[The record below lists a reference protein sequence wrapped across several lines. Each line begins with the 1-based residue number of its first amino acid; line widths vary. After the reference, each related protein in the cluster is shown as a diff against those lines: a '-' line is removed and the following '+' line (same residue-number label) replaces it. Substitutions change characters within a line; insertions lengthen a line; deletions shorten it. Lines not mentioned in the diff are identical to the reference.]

1 MSEEDLRQQI
11 RELKKENARLHQ
23 EKMQL
28 MMTASDLLN
37 KLSALRERKTEPG
50 TE

>member
-11 RELKKENARLHQ
+11 QELKKENARLHQ

-28 MMTASDLLN
+28 LGVIADLRNRSGEESD
-37 KLSALRERKTEPG
+37 KSKA
-50 TE
+50 